1 MDFCPEK
8 RPVVM
13 SIFEII
19 MLVCFGAAWPS
30 SIYKSYTSRTAQ
42 GKSLIFL
49 VIILT
54 GYCAGVLH
62 KLYFSFDW
70 VILLYLLNGL
80 MIAADI
86 LLYIRNARFDRRAA
100 VQDARS
106 PVRQRA
112 DPGDRAPSG

>member
-1 MDFCPEK
+1 
-8 RPVVM
+8 
-13 SIFEII
+13 

-42 GKSLIFL
+42 GKSVIFL
-49 VIILT
+49 VIVLA

-62 KLYFSFDW
+62 KMFFSLDW

-86 LLYIRNARFDRRAA
+86 LLYIRNARFDRHAA
-100 VQDARS
+100 DQNAR
-106 PVRQRA
+106 PLVRKTA
-112 DPGDRAPSG
+112 GPGA